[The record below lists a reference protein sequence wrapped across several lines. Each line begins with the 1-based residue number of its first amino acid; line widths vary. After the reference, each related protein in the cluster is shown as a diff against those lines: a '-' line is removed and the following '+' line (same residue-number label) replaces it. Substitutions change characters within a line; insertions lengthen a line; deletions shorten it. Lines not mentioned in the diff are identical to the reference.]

1 MRRARQHRCGA
12 EHTFKSHHKIVES
25 ILILLIR
32 LGVVLVDVLVYC
44 LLDNFD
50 CTLMVHVVG
59 RSGVSGGR
67 KWSVSRLITSRK
79 LPFDIRRRGRDY
91 GFCG

>member
-12 EHTFKSHHKIVES
+12 GHTFESHHKVVES
-25 ILILLIR
+25 ILILLIC

-59 RSGVSGGR
+59 RRAESVVAESGQLAG
-67 KWSVSRLITSRK
+67 
-79 LPFDIRRRGRDY
+79 
-91 GFCG
+91 